1 MSQKKILVLMG
12 GISEEREVSLRSGKA
27 VWDALLALN
36 YDAQAIDFNSSTIKD
51 IIDYNPD
58 LVFIAL
64 HGKHGEDGTVQ
75 GLLESLQIPYTGS
88 GVATSAICIDKVLS
102 KRIFDSEGIST
113 AAFRI
118 IDRQEL
124 NAPDALRDHLIS
136 AIGLPMVVKAATQGS
151 SIGTYIIKAENA
163 ILPAVENAFRY
174 SRDVLVE
181 KFIDGQEVTVA
192 VIGNNDPQVLPLI
205 EITSA
210 NEFYDYESKYTEGMC
225 EHIIPARIGEQ
236 GVAQIT
242 RISKQVYKLMGCQ
255 GFARIDFMLD
265 KNIQPY
271 VLEVNTIPGMTEMSL
286 VPDAARAA
294 GINFNELVE
303 IIVKL
308 AFESN
313 SKKAGTFS

>member
-1 MSQKKILVLMG
+1 MG

-27 VWDALLALN
+27 VWDALLSLN
-36 YDAQAIDFNSSTIKD
+36 YDAQAIDYNSSTIKD

-102 KRIFDSEGIST
+102 KRIFDSEGIPN
-113 AAFRI
+113 AACRI

-124 NAPDALRDHLIS
+124 NVPDALRDQLIS
-136 AIGLPMVVKAATQGS
+136 TIGLPMVIKAATQGS
-151 SIGTYIIKAENA
+151 SIGTYIIKDENA

-181 KFIDGQEVTVA
+181 KFIEGQEVTVA

-236 GVAQIT
+236 GAAEII

-286 VPDAARAA
+286 VPDAAKAA

-313 SKKAGTFS
+313 S

>member
-1 MSQKKILVLMG
+1 
-12 GISEEREVSLRSGKA
+12 
-27 VWDALLALN
+27 
-36 YDAQAIDFNSSTIKD
+36 
-51 IIDYNPD
+51 
-58 LVFIAL
+58 
-64 HGKHGEDGTVQ
+64 
-75 GLLESLQIPYTGS
+75 
-88 GVATSAICIDKVLS
+88 
-102 KRIFDSEGIST
+102 
-113 AAFRI
+113 
-118 IDRQEL
+118 
-124 NAPDALRDHLIS
+124 
-136 AIGLPMVVKAATQGS
+136 
-151 SIGTYIIKAENA
+151 
-163 ILPAVENAFRY
+163 
-174 SRDVLVE
+174 VE
-181 KFIDGQEVTVA
+181 KFIEGQEVTVA

-236 GVAQIT
+236 GAAEII

-286 VPDAARAA
+286 VPDAAKAA

-313 SKKAGTFS
+313 S